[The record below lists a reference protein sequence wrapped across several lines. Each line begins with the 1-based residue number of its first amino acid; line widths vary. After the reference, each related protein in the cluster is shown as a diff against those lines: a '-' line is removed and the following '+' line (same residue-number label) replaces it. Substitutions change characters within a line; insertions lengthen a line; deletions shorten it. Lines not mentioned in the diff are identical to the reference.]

1 MPETTVAAI
10 IKDQTEQGFKI
21 LLTLRKIEPYR
32 GCWCLPGGHIDHY
45 EPASDAIRRE
55 VLEETGLDFE
65 PRFYRYFDEI
75 IPENGI
81 HAVVLV
87 FTGPASGALV
97 AQTSEVEDLAWFS
110 LDEAINLDLAFGHL
124 GIIKAIAAD
133 PGAPV

>member
-10 IKDQTEQGFKI
+10 IKYQTGQGLKI

-32 GCWCLPGGHIDHY
+32 GCWCLPGGHIDRY

-55 VLEETGLDFE
+55 VMEETGLHFE

-75 IPENGI
+75 IPEKSL

-87 FTGPASGALV
+87 FVGTASGVLV
-97 AQTSEVEDLAWFS
+97 AQTAEVEDLDWFS
-110 LDEAINLDLAFGHL
+110 LDEAINLDLAFGHKL
-124 GIIKAIAAD
+124 ILKTFAAE
-133 PGAPV
+133 PG